1 MLNELEE
8 FRAYTEFPVYASA
21 GKRDTSYLGRFTFD
35 MLLGFEGLARVL
47 TIIARGYMWETDE
60 PDIDR
65 ARRALC
71 AWCSVQDNKK
81 AAPVEEW
88 QYRTD
93 RADLHGEFPELV
105 DENGNGWLVRHVHS
119 AREYVLTHPDV
130 TSKTAQTS
138 VGYLKE
144 YDDKWREK
152 VKQYLTPIFSP
163 ETRGAWVLRFD
174 DVLADALEIGKL
186 KDNTVSL
193 SEEQKET
200 IAALTPEGVPQ
211 YVLETLAGYYLANKP
226 DGSDWVVLP
235 VTNFDAYFGNTSF
248 SRKWLA
254 MIPESFMRREKQNFG
269 VCRIIL
275 SSVFE

>member
-1 MLNELEE
+1 MLNKLEE
-8 FRAYTEFPVYASA
+8 FRAYTEFPLYASA

-47 TIIARGYMWETDE
+47 TILARGYIWETGE

-65 ARRALC
+65 ARHALC
-71 AWCSVQDNKK
+71 AWCSVPDNKK
-81 AAPVEEW
+81 AAPGEEW
-88 QYRTD
+88 QYRTN

-105 DENGNGWLVRHVHS
+105 DENGNGWLVRHVHNV
-119 AREYVLTHPDV
+119 REYVLTHSEV

-138 VGYLKE
+138 AEKLKNF
-144 YDDKWREK
+144 DRAWRDK

-174 DVLADALEIGKL
+174 DVLADALELGNL
-186 KDNTVSL
+186 KNNTVSL

-200 IAALTPEGVPQ
+200 IAALTPKGVPQ

-226 DGSDWVVLP
+226 DDSDWVVLP

-254 MIPESFMRREKQNFG
+254 MIPETFMLREKQNFG
-269 VCRIIL
+269 VCRCKMLI
-275 SSVFE
+275 